1 MGYFILG
8 LALGIIIGMLLMA
21 TLAIEKIK
29 ESDSLALA
37 SRKALRRAENEI
49 TKRYKKIINL
59 ENNLDLVTNS
69 YEQIKKEAISS
80 NQTIDSFQQ
89 NN

>member
-8 LALGIIIGMLLMA
+8 LALGIFIGMLLME
-21 TLAIEKIK
+21 TLALEALNEK
-29 ESDSLALA
+29 ESLIRA
-37 SRKALRRAENEI
+37 SRKALRRAESEI
-49 TKRYKKIINL
+49 TKKNKEIINL
-59 ENNLDLVTNS
+59 ENNLELVTSS

-80 NQTIDSFQQ
+80 NQTTDNFQQ